1 MQFQPDAE
9 ALLNAIAELL
19 EEHVIDAVP
28 ADLQHRV
35 RVAAH
40 LCRILEREAALG
52 SDLAADERRR
62 LALLGFDEGDLS
74 HARSEL
80 ARRLD
85 DPEPITPQQDAA
97 IFEALLATVTGD
109 LSISKTGYGA
119 S

>member
-9 ALLNAIAELL
+9 ALLDAVAELL
-19 EEHVIDAVP
+19 EQHVIDAVP

-52 SDLAADERRR
+52 SDLADDERRR
-62 LALLGFDEGDLS
+62 LAEIGFDSGDLS
-74 HARSEL
+74 RARSEL
-80 ARRLD
+80 TRRLD
-85 DPEPITPQQDAA
+85 DPEPITPEQDAA
-97 IFEALLATVTGD
+97 ILETLLTTVNGD
-109 LSISKTGYGA
+109 LSISKPGYGG